1 MSSGLELD
9 FGNGGGGNLPQQKI
23 SLNLNEAQDLTCSK
37 CGSHFF
43 NTVFMFKKISALVSP
58 NGKESLY
65 PIETFSCI
73 ECGTIPPELLPKA
86 PSNG

>member
-1 MSSGLELD
+1 MSNIINPGAPTP
-9 FGNGGGGNLPQQKI
+9 PQQKVNI
-23 SLNLNEAQDLTCSK
+23 NLNDAQDLTCNN

-43 NTVFMFKKISALVSP
+43 NTVYMFKKISALVSP
-58 NGKESLY
+58 NGRESII

-86 PSNG
+86 QTNG